1 MVTTCENAQYLLILL
16 GSTIINRLAFRII
29 YVCIC
34 MTLALS
40 SKKNKARNSVLV
52 FLQ

>member
-1 MVTTCENAQYLLILL
+1 MVITCENAPCLLMLL
-16 GSTIINRLAFRII
+16 GRTIINRLAFRII

-34 MTLALS
+34 MTLTLS

-52 FLQ
+52 FVQ